1 VHFAEI
7 EVDRKT
13 LREVQAARKRMASG
27 LYGLCLDCGDEI
39 PRERFWRSPRPSAA
53 PPARQRPKPRI
64 VPDERGRA
72 SRGAGISIRLHH
84 HLHPGR
90 RLPVGVG
97 LARAD
102 VPQALSMVRW
112 STCADS
118 DRASPASA
126 RVCVEEA
133 VRFEVFSM
141 SNSFIAIRCRP
152 CCARRLVVPLTKINP
167 PPPPGRTL

>member
-1 VHFAEI
+1 
-7 EVDRKT
+7 
-13 LREVQAARKRMASG
+13 
-27 LYGLCLDCGDEI
+27 
-39 PRERFWRSPRPSAA
+39 
-53 PPARQRPKPRI
+53 
-64 VPDERGRA
+64 
-72 SRGAGISIRLHH
+72 
-84 HLHPGR
+84 
-90 RLPVGVG
+90 
-97 LARAD
+97 
-102 VPQALSMVRW
+102 MVRW

-152 CCARRLVVPLTKINP
+152 CCAQRLVVPLTKINP